1 MTYFGRHWPI
11 QQSHNT
17 RRDMTDN
24 TPSTRA
30 VRMAA
35 TNFDSAITEA
45 HWDRW
50 LAAHD
55 QGIRDAVKPPAMTA
69 EEYLEAAWN
78 IAYPVSKGQVIP
90 AGSPVMA
97 RDPDDGGLIYEPSGY
112 RTDFKEDSLSCY
124 ERRTLTPLPP
134 LIPDDCLAVW
144 ASTED
149 CDVRRI
155 MMRSTVSPWGWLDS
169 DGDTYDDDALIDPVP
184 VPPESE
190 ARA

>member
-1 MTYFGRHWPI
+1 
-11 QQSHNT
+11 
-17 RRDMTDN
+17 MTDY
-24 TPSTRA
+24 TPSKYNLRIAWRA
-30 VRMAA
+30 WRK
-35 TNFDSAITEA
+35 EL
-45 HWDRW
+45 
-50 LAAHD
+50 LAEQADDEFKRFFTAHD
-55 QGIRDAVKPPAMTA
+55 QRIRDGVKVPPRTPADLA
-69 EEYLEAAWN
+69 SAAFVV
-78 IAYPVSKGQVIP
+78 AYEVKRGQVIP
-90 AGSPVMA
+90 AGTPVIM
-97 RDPDDGGLIYEPSGY
+97 RQSRGKVTTYFHGCDHKLIASA
-112 RTDFKEDSLSCY
+112 DV
-124 ERRTLTPLPP
+124 RTLTPLPP